1 MMVRGEWSQLM
12 APGMHGVFLHWIAL
26 KQRDEEYTQLFN
38 IESSDKAFEDE
49 FEAPGLGPMPEK
61 PEGESTEYQDT
72 QEGGSKRYQHYT
84 YALGVRSSWELYD
97 DDQLGVIKQ
106 VPKCLTRSAHF
117 TKEMAAA
124 NVFNL
129 GFTTT
134 LVSDGLSLFNTAHT
148 LAGGPTAT
156 AIAPGVSSYISAA
169 GTYPNRPVGIDLDLG
184 ITSLQYAI
192 NLYERMPDSM
202 GMPIQMKPRLLVI
215 PPEQKW
221 VAREILGSSHKP
233 YTADN
238 EINSILNEDLHF
250 FVYHYL
256 TSQTAWF
263 LLPAK
268 EDHTIKFFN
277 RKQLSDDYADDFDTY
292 SIKTLSRMRFSVGA
306 STWWGTF
313 GSNGP

>member
-1 MMVRGEWSQLM
+1 
-12 APGMHGVFLHWIAL
+12 
-26 KQRDEEYTQLFN
+26 
-38 IESSDKAFEDE
+38 
-49 FEAPGLGPMPEK
+49 
-61 PEGESTEYQDT
+61 
-72 QEGGSKRYQHYT
+72 
-84 YALGVRSSWELYD
+84 
-97 DDQLGVIKQ
+97 
-106 VPKCLTRSAHF
+106 
-117 TKEMAAA
+117 
-124 NVFNL
+124 
-129 GFTTT
+129 
-134 LVSDGLSLFNTAHT
+134 
-148 LAGGPTAT
+148 
-156 AIAPGVSSYISAA
+156 
-169 GTYPNRPVGIDLDLG
+169 
-184 ITSLQYAI
+184 
-192 NLYERMPDSM
+192 
-202 GMPIQMKPRLLVI
+202 MKPRLLVI